1 MNGFANMNI
10 GGKIT
15 AGFFSIAVLLAV
27 VGYIGIAGMTRIE
40 QEMTAIHG
48 GHVVAL
54 VHLKNAD
61 EHLNRNLTSLRNA
74 LLHKEHGNEQAYL
87 EARRLFAAER
97 AGFHRHLAAYS
108 ALTTGQQNGGKA
120 AQLSTL
126 MQEFE
131 QRQDRVMAL
140 LEENTT
146 DAAYQQVF
154 ENIDIIGAIHAE
166 LAALNETEQRAM
178 DAAVVRGDTILR
190 QSREL
195 MVAFAVL
202 GVIAALLLGRIIASA
217 ISTPVNALVQVAE
230 DIARGKLAD
239 SIEVTSDD
247 EIGKL
252 QASMRTM
259 STSLNNMASA
269 ARAIA
274 DGDPGVKITPQSE
287 DDVLG
292 NALADMLEELNRMIS
307 IAYETNLLAL
317 NVALENVRNDD
328 ARHAAALAAASAS
341 PASAMPP
348 HTAPSMGRKP
358 AFETR
363 ETTAFSAAPAGR
375 LAASSPY
382 GKDFKPF

>member
-1 MNGFANMNI
+1 MNGFANLNI

-27 VGYIGIAGMTRIE
+27 VGYIGIAGMSRIE

-74 LLHKEHGNEQAYL
+74 VLHKEHGNEQAYR
-87 EARRLFAAER
+87 EARSTFAAER
-97 AGFHRHLAAYS
+97 AGFHVHLEAYRAIAAS
-108 ALTTGQQNGGKA
+108 QQEGGKA
-120 AQLSTL
+120 SQLVTL

-131 QRQDRVMAL
+131 GRQDRIMVL
-140 LEENTT
+140 LEENAT
-146 DAAYQQVF
+146 DAAYQQVY
-154 ENIDIIGAIHAE
+154 ENIDIISNIHAE
-166 LAALNETEQRAM
+166 LALLNDVEQRAM
-178 DAAVVRGDTILR
+178 DAAVVRGGTILK
-190 QSREL
+190 QGREL

-202 GVIAALLLGRIIASA
+202 GVIAALLLGRIIANA

-230 DIARGKLAD
+230 NIARGKLTD
-239 SIEVTSDD
+239 PIEVTSDD

-252 QASMRTM
+252 QASMQTM
-259 STSLNNMASA
+259 STSLNNIAMAA
-269 ARAIA
+269 KAIA

-292 NALADMLEELNRMIS
+292 NALAGMLEELNRMIS

-317 NVALENVRNDD
+317 NVALENVRADEALHSAAQKTAPQLASSSLYAATPVPQP
-328 ARHAAALAAASAS
+328 ARPAPQEKASMTPVMTAH
-341 PASAMPP
+341 SAMP
-348 HTAPSMGRKP
+348 H
-358 AFETR
+358 
-363 ETTAFSAAPAGR
+363 
-375 LAASSPY
+375 PY